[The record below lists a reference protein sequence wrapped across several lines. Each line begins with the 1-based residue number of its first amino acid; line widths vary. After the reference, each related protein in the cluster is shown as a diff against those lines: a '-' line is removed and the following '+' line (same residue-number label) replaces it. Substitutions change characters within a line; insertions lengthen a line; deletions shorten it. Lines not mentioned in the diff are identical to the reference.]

1 MLQNYEIKKGGHGPF
16 YFYYGC
22 HGNQVLKMGKPI
34 KHLLLRNYRANL
46 NKISQKCSLEVLL
59 TDSIIYL
66 LFSVSTSCC
75 HDNQILK
82 TCKNYCYS
90 DFPNFR
96 QFVAMATRILHGSL
110 QYIGI
115 WKRTTKGTF
124 LWNLVEIGSV
134 FPEEKVCKAFPSF
147 KHLVVMATR
156 IRNWVHEPYWYNWIW
171 KRTT

>member
-1 MLQNYEIKKGGHGPF
+1 MSN
-16 YFYYGC
+16 YGC
-22 HGNQVLKMGKPI
+22 HGNQVLKMGKLF
-34 KHLLLRNYRANL
+34 KHLLLRNYWANL
-46 NKISQKCSLEVLL
+46 NKISQKCSLGVLL

-66 LFSVSTSCC
+66 LFSVRTSCC

-82 TCKNYCYS
+82 ICNNYFYS

-96 QFVAMATRILHGSL
+96 HFVAMATRILHGSI

-124 LWNLVEIGSV
+124 LWTLIDIGLIFS
-134 FPEEKVCKAFPSF
+134 EQKVWNAFPSF
-147 KHLVVMATR
+147 KHLVLMKTS